1 MNRTILPITIYKNI
15 LQNNISLDAA
25 TDILISV
32 LEKCDNIQQRRE
44 CIEVMGK
51 LGLKTIK
58 LFKVLENTLLSDENP
73 SVRASTVKHIS
84 ELFPK
89 RSLVPLNWV
98 IHNDRSVV
106 VLGAIYTLLK
116 NKRSLEYDS
125 LKKQMMI
132 QLQYLY
138 KVKKEVSLFL
148 NLDIIYSEFSYN
160 INFKAG
166 QQWHRVMNLVKSYED
181 PIGLIPRLYYL
192 KAGGTLLNLLPH
204 SINNLDFFRSLF
216 IKNKASK
223 ISPKIKNESIK
234 IH

>member
-1 MNRTILPITIYKNI
+1 MKRTLLPIKIYKNI
-15 LQNNISLDAA
+15 LRNNITLDTA
-25 TDILISV
+25 TNMLISV
-32 LEKCDNIQQRRE
+32 LEKSDNIQQRRE
-44 CIEVMGK
+44 CVEIMGK
-51 LGLKTIK
+51 LGLKTIT
-58 LFKVLENTLLSDENP
+58 LFKVLENILLSDENP
-73 SVRASTVKHIS
+73 SVRASTVKYIG

-106 VLGAIYTLLK
+106 VLRAIYTLLK

-125 LKKQMMI
+125 LNKQMMI

-138 KVKKEVSLFL
+138 EVKKEVSLFL
-148 NLDIIYSEFSYN
+148 NLDIIYSELSYN
-160 INFKAG
+160 IYFEAG
-166 QQWHRVMNLVKSYED
+166 QQWHRVMNMVKTYKD

-216 IKNKASK
+216 IKKNAPN
-223 ISPKIKNESIK
+223 ISLKIKNESIK